1 MKRYEKFA
9 ADISE
14 MIRSGVLPA
23 GEKVPSVRVASRT
36 YSVSPA
42 TVFKAYYLLED
53 KGLIQARARSGYY
66 VREHAANALTEPELV
81 RHSSEGTELGVSD
94 LIFSVL
100 GSLKNPD
107 TVPFGSAFPSPH
119 LYPLPSLAKSMAS
132 AVRAMTP
139 ADIVSDMT
147 TGNSELRRQIA
158 LRYMIGGT
166 R

>member
-1 MKRYEKFA
+1 MLPMKRYERFA

-23 GEKVPSVRVASRT
+23 GAKVPSVRVASRT
-36 YSVSPA
+36 WSVSPA

-66 VREHAANALTEPELV
+66 VREHVANALTEPELV

-100 GSLKNPD
+100 GSLKDPD

-119 LYPLPSLAKSMAS
+119 LPRLAKSMAC

-139 ADIVSDMT
+139 TGIVADMT
-147 TGNSELRRQIA
+147 SGNLNCADKSPCA
-158 LRYMIGGT
+158 T
-166 R
+166 